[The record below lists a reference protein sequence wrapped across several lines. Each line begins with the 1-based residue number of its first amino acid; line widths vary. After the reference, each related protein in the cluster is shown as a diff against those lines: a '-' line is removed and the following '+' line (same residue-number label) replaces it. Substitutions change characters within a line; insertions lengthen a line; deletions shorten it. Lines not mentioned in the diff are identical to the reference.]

1 MIPGKIKVAVN
12 ITSHCDLD
20 AVHKKVV
27 EFLFQKGEKEYLDF
41 PELYKIDYYIC
52 HPGVKEP
59 SQNRKFLNS
68 MVYYSP
74 AENEL
79 GLLKSLA
86 HDWNKQLIQ
95 VTDDLCKMFFRSY
108 VNSNVM
114 HKSIYTGA
122 YDCVINYSDKI
133 EDYKMANHFTHYDIA
148 TGNPFSSN
156 KHFIENNL
164 FYSIII
170 CPMVPEV
177 DYSFFVTTQSTFL
190 RVIMLWQFIRLL
202 DDWSWGADWWVNWKN
217 NTDSKKPDGF
227 ILPCWLDMQG
237 IYIRNADAL

>member
-1 MIPGKIKVAVN
+1 MEKTRNVAVN

-20 AVHKKVV
+20 IIHKKVV
-27 EFLFQKGEKEYLDF
+27 AFLFQKGEKEYLVF

-52 HPGVKEP
+52 HPGIKEP

-79 GLLKSLA
+79 ELLKSLV
-86 HDWNKQLIQ
+86 HDANNLIFKATNKLSPM
-95 VTDDLCKMFFRSY
+95 LFRSY
-108 VNSNVM
+108 INSNVM
-114 HKSIYTGA
+114 HKSIYTTT

-133 EDYKMANHFTHYDIA
+133 ENYKMDNHLTHYDEV
-148 TGNPFSSN
+148 TGNLYSHN

-164 FYSIII
+164 FYTTVI

-190 RVIMLWQFIRLL
+190 RVVMFWQFIRLL
-202 DDWSWGADWWVNWKN
+202 DDNIWKTNWWTDWKN
-217 NTDSKKPDGF
+217 DTNSKKPDGF